1 MATTKEYKDLN
12 PAAEIAP
19 EALVALAQPG
29 KSELETTTVEEL
41 SAAVADTLQN
51 GALAELESA
60 VSLGKRELAQRLQ
73 EKGSEGASAGET
85 LIQLADR
92 LNNLAIDGE
101 KNNLLGQIVMLGE
114 SESIPSTRKPFNFR
128 FLKNGYVAIAAGAN
142 LYLVPPGKYDSLEE
156 MISAAVAQ
164 TAFQSTGAYTY
175 IGRSQ
180 DGNTLICVAGNYT
193 YEIYDVNYDTPAL
206 TFIKSISGVYAN
218 EFSQHPGLAISN
230 DRTLCTGQIVSYNA
244 NLYLFKTDDTAVQV
258 QIDAGLSSSK
268 KIRDVMFDEE
278 ANRVFFA
285 GNVGLYAYDYSVTEG
300 AITGTQSKIRS
311 NSYARFIH
319 ECYAATF
326 VSSSE
331 NQDVQDGIT
340 TPRIHV
346 LELRNSYKQLS
357 LPLKQ
362 VMNAWGDTG
371 QYMSKVAL
379 MPAGC
384 LNYPVKQEG
393 SKYQLMLPGH
403 IANEIVYDAEA
414 HTLTKKYDYVN
425 AINQKWVYSNGLITM
440 FHCIAESSG
449 GVLCFPGASNAVEWN
464 GLGTIANWPISGV
477 KVIGQQRQVNGGTV
491 NMVMPIFP
499 NEAVEA
505 GYYDQQTRTVELEP
519 EAEQ

>member
-12 PAAEIAP
+12 KAAGIAP

-29 KSELETTTVEEL
+29 KSELESATVKNL

-51 GALAELESA
+51 GAMAELESA
-60 VSLGKRELAQRLQ
+60 VSLGKQELAKRLQ
-73 EKGSEGASAGET
+73 EKGSEGASASET

-92 LNNLAIDGE
+92 LNNLVVDGE

-114 SESIPSTRKPFNFR
+114 EENIPNTMKPFNFR

-164 TAFQSTGAYTY
+164 TAFQTMGDPYVY

-180 DGNTLICVAGNYT
+180 DGNTLICWTGGSS
-193 YEIYDVNYDTPAL
+193 YEIYDVNYETPAI
-206 TFIKSISGVYAN
+206 TFIKAIDGVSFVTGN
-218 EFSQHPGLAISN
+218 EHPGLGISN
-230 DRTLCTGQIVSYNA
+230 DRTLFTGTFSNYI
-244 NLYLFKTDDTAVQV
+244 YLGKTEDPTQRVNVKDGY
-258 QIDAGLSSSK
+258 AGYFDY
-268 KIRDVMFDEE
+268 IRDVLFDEQN
-278 ANRVFFA
+278 NRVFFVSTY
-285 GNVGLYAYDYSVTEG
+285 GIHQYQYTVSENS
-300 AITGTQSKIRS
+300 ITGKLTNIHD
-311 NSYARFIH
+311 NGYARFIH

-340 TPRIHV
+340 NPGISV
-346 LELRNSYKQLS
+346 IELRNNYKKLL

-362 VMNAWGDTG
+362 VMNAWGDPSF
-371 QYMSKVAL
+371 YMERTAY
-379 MPAGC
+379 MPAGGM
-384 LNYPVKQEG
+384 NYPVKQNG
-393 SKYQLMLPGH
+393 SQYQLMLPGH

-414 HTLTKKYDYVN
+414 HTLTQKHDYVN
-425 AINQKWVYSNGLITM
+425 AINQKWMYNGKVSML
-440 FHCIAESSG
+440 HCIAESSR
-449 GVLCFPGASNAVEWN
+449 GVLCFPSTDSSAYWKSLSRV
-464 GLGTIANWPISGV
+464 ANWPISEV
-477 KVIGQQRQVNGGTV
+477 KVIGQQRKVNGGTV
-491 NMVMPIFP
+491 NMVLPIFP

-505 GYYDQQTRTVELEP
+505 GYYDVQTRTAELEP